1 MPAENLRFT
10 EIEHKYLVGDDFDF
24 ARFHAA
30 LAALG
35 PTGINTIQVR
45 DRYFLTE
52 GGAAQRYL
60 LRHRFDAEWQQL
72 TIKAVE
78 TDTEQRDEINLDLG
92 LGAGDQ
98 AAQVDAFVGR
108 LGVRWSGSISKDL
121 RVWYFDDCEVVH
133 YVASTD
139 SRSVTCVEF
148 EATLKPS
155 VSAALETVT
164 RYEQVTGF
172 AGLERSRLSL
182 PQLLF
187 PELSTYLKG

>member
-10 EIEHKYLVGDDFDF
+10 EIEHKYLVGDDFDL

-35 PTGINTIQVR
+35 PTGVNTIHVR
-45 DRYFLTE
+45 DRYFLTD
-52 GGAAQRYL
+52 GGTAQRYL
-60 LRHRFDAEWQQL
+60 LRHRFDAELQQL
-72 TIKAVE
+72 TIKTVE
-78 TDTEQRDEINLDLG
+78 TDTEQRDEINLELG

-108 LGVRWSGSISKDL
+108 LGVRWSGSIEKDL

-133 YVASTD
+133 YVAWTG
-139 SRSVTCVEF
+139 SRSVACVEF

-155 VSAALETVT
+155 VSEALDVVT
-164 RYEQVTGF
+164 RYEHATGF
-172 AGLERSRLSL
+172 AGVERSRLSL